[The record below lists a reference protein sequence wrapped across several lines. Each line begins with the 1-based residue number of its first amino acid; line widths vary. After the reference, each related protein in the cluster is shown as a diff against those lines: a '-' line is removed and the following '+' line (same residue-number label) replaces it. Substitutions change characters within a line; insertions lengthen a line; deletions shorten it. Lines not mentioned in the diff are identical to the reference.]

1 MKPETADHLAK
12 ARECLGAAIGANE
25 FLFKSMIEPSVNMPI
40 VHKLFSNV
48 KVWLNGTYHGVS
60 TKHLPRYLREWS
72 YRFNRRG
79 RIDELDHFL
88 LRRAVGRPTI
98 TYAVLIAGVKIEGAS

>member
-1 MKPETADHLAK
+1 
-12 ARECLGAAIGANE
+12 
-25 FLFKSMIEPSVNMPI
+25 MIPSSKESGVNAGVNMPI

-48 KVWLNGTYHGVS
+48 KTWLNGTYHGVS

-88 LRRAVGRPTI
+88 LRRAVGRATI
-98 TYAVLIAGVKIEGAS
+98 TYAELVAGKMVTVAA